1 MIYFPGGR
9 VPPVDALPPDVG
21 RDVEEVVLETD
32 DGLRLD
38 AWYLPVGSR
47 APAVLLLHGNGGTR
61 AGRLP
66 LARALAELGLS
77 TLLVDYRGYGGNAG
91 TPSEEGLAADA
102 RAGLGHLEARADV
115 TDVVYFGESLGAAV
129 AVGLAV
135 ERPPAAVVLRSP
147 FTSLADVASAHYP
160 VPRAVIEA
168 SLPDRYPSVDRVAE
182 VRAPVLVIAGRDDRI
197 VPFEHGRRLFEAA
210 SEPKRFVAI
219 DAADHNDPELF
230 TGRRLL
236 GEVERFLAEHGV
248 IG

>member
-1 MIYFPGGR
+1 M
-9 VPPVDALPPDVG
+9 PPLDALPAEVG

-38 AWYLPVGSR
+38 AWYVQVAAH

-61 AGRLP
+61 AERLP
-66 LARALAELGLS
+66 LARALAQLGLS

-91 TPSEEGLAADA
+91 TPSEEGLVADA
-102 RAGLGHLEARADV
+102 RAGLGHLEGRADV
-115 TDVVYFGESLGAAV
+115 TGVVYFGESLGAAV

-135 ERPPAAVVLRSP
+135 ERPPVAMVLRSP
-147 FTSLADVASAHYP
+147 FTSLADVAGTHYP

-168 SLPDRYPSVDRVAE
+168 SLPDRYPSVDRIGD

-197 VPFEHGRRLFEAA
+197 VPFEHGRRLFDAA

-219 DAADHNDPELF
+219 DGADHNDPELF
-230 TGRRLL
+230 NGRRLL
-236 GEVERFLAEHGV
+236 GEVERFLTEHGV
-248 IG
+248 TG